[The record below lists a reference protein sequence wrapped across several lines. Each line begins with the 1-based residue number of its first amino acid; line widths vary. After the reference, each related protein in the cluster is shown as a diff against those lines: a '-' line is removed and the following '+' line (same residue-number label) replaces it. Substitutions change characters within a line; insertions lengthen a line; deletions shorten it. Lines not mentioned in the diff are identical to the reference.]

1 MKKTHVFVSH
11 KNYDSQ
17 PGGNPGSTRG
27 QPGLPSCKKLLNK
40 HFSHNKSNL
49 MKVIVGL
56 PLLKF
61 TFEGLKD
68 SLPAHNEFTQTVHVT
83 DFTRCHDQNTDIIAR
98 VDHGLPPGCDL
109 KLCQN
114 F

>member
-1 MKKTHVFVSH
+1 MKAV
-11 KNYDSQ
+11 
-17 PGGNPGSTRG
+17 
-27 QPGLPSCKKLLNK
+27 
-40 HFSHNKSNL
+40 
-49 MKVIVGL
+49 VGL

-68 SLPAHNEFTQTVHVT
+68 NLPAHNEFTQTVHVT
-83 DFTRCHDQNTDIIAR
+83 DFNRCHHQNTNIITR
-98 VDHGLPPGCDL
+98 VDLGLPPGSDL